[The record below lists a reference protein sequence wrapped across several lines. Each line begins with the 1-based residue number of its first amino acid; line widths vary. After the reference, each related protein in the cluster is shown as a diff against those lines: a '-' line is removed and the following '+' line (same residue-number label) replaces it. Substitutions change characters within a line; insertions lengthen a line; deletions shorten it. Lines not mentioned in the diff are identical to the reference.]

1 MKSKWND
8 EYWLLLMQI
17 YIKKPAGVKPIY
29 SRDMVNL
36 ALELHLPPK
45 YLYRKMFSL
54 RSLETPRLER
64 LWNTYAKSPRKLAKG
79 VNLLRRMHGFNNAD
93 LFYEGVEVNESFE
106 TDFKP
111 LPECPQLTP
120 MMLVIILDLYFRLTP
135 NTMVETTPEIIAM
148 AKKMRITPQLIV
160 DAMITYQHCDPYLR
174 KKEVAD
180 QPLSRPCKA
189 IWQRYGNND
198 PSELASYA
206 AQLIE
211 YFK

>member
-1 MKSKWND
+1 MKPRWND

-135 NTMVETTPEIIAM
+135 NTMVASTPEIIDM
-148 AKKMRITPQLIV
+148 AKKVTGTDFTVTEEARRAGDPAILIASSEKV
-160 DAMITYQHCDPYLR
+160 RKVLGWKPEHSSTEEIIASAWKWHKGHPY
-174 KKEVAD
+174 
-180 QPLSRPCKA
+180 
-189 IWQRYGNND
+189 G
-198 PSELASYA
+198 YA
-206 AQLIE
+206 
-211 YFK
+211 K